1 MDAGDFLL
9 LAQKKVTKEKGAPV
23 RRRYL
28 AKLVAD
34 STALLDR
41 PGRLRNSRTASTLAV
56 TVGGRFSTAWLISM
70 SSHSARPKPRAGL
83 RCSGGAQGAQGQNR
97 WAQWSSR

>member
-1 MDAGDFLL
+1 M
-9 LAQKKVTKEKGAPV
+9 

-41 PGRLRNSRTASTLAV
+41 PGELRNSRTASALAM
-56 TVGGRFSTAWLISM
+56 TVGGRFQRL
-70 SSHSARPKPRAGL
+70 G
-83 RCSGGAQGAQGQNR
+83 
-97 WAQWSSR
+97 

>member
-1 MDAGDFLL
+1 MMDFPLKNSYDSLAGAGDFLL
-9 LAQKKVTKEKGAPV
+9 RAQKKVTKEKGAPV

-41 PGRLRNSRTASTLAV
+41 PGELRNSRTASALAM
-56 TVGGRFSTAWLISM
+56 TVGGRFQRL
-70 SSHSARPKPRAGL
+70 G
-83 RCSGGAQGAQGQNR
+83 
-97 WAQWSSR
+97 